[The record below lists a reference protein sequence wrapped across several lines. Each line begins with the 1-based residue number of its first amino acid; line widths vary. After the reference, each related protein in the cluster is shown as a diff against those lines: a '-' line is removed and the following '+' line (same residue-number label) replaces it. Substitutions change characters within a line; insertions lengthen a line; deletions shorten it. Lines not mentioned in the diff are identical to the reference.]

1 MAEPPVVIRNIS
13 HVWPG
18 SGLQVCHNVS
28 LQVGKPG
35 VHALVGENGAGK
47 TTLGHIASGVLT
59 PDSGYLLM
67 DGHALNLAEN
77 RRGLIDGVGLIRQRS
92 IWPPALTILEAAV
105 LGRPGTPPVRRK
117 QIRLFSETA
126 VRWGLEDVDPLR
138 SVAGTDAATLQR
150 AEMVAALMFSHRF
163 IILDEPSSAWEEG
176 RSEEFFNLL
185 NRLRDS
191 GCGILLITH
200 RLEDVFRIADEV
212 TVMRHGRV
220 VGSWDAGSLDYTAL
234 TGYMFGEGNSPQ
246 ETVQSPDI
254 PAGRHNPEENS
265 PVTKAGESPG
275 GRSGESAGGS
285 GVSPGESSNPLRA
298 ESTPVLEL
306 RNAGITA
313 AGRTELQNI
322 SFSLSPGEI
331 LGITGLKE
339 EGLRFLEDL
348 LSGNRRADTGGLY
361 VDSRL
366 MKGGSP
372 AMRRAGLRYVPSDKT
387 GRGSSLSSTM
397 TENLLLLES
406 RRLSRRGWLHP
417 ERVRKWTDAGRRA
430 AGIIGGPDQRMVE
443 LSGGNIQKVIL
454 QRELER
460 HSRLLVAS
468 DPAWGLDEQSRR
480 HVHLRIRQMRDEGT
494 AVLLLASDLDEALD
508 LSDRLGVISRGRL
521 SEIRKTSLW
530 NRREVAGLIAGGRE

>member
-1 MAEPPVVIRNIS
+1 MADHPVVIRNIS
-13 HVWPG
+13 HIWPG
-18 SGLQVCHNVS
+18 SSLQVCDNVS
-28 LQVGKPG
+28 LRVRKPG

-47 TTLGHIASGVLT
+47 TTLGHIVSGVLT

-67 DGHALNLAEN
+67 DGHELNLAEN

-92 IWPPALTILEAAV
+92 IWPPALNILEAAV
-105 LGRPGTPPVRRK
+105 LGRRGTPSSRRK

-126 VRWGLEDVDPLR
+126 AQWGLEDVDPLR

-150 AEMVAALMFSHRF
+150 AEMAAALMFGHSF

-220 VGSWDAGSLDYTAL
+220 VGSWDAGKLDYTAL

-246 ETVQSPDI
+246 DILPPPEI
-254 PAGRHNPEENS
+254 PAGLYSGQEIP
-265 PVTKAGESPG
+265 TTAG
-275 GRSGESAGGS
+275 
-285 GVSPGESSNPLRA
+285 N
-298 ESTPVLEL
+298 PVLEL

-313 AGRTELQNI
+313 AGREELHNI
-322 SFSLSPGEI
+322 SFTLKPGEI

-348 LSGNRRADTGGLY
+348 VSGNRRADSGGLY

-372 AMRRAGLRYVPSDKT
+372 GMRRAGLRYVPSDKT

-417 ERVRKWTDAGRRA
+417 ERVRAWTDAGRRE
-430 AGIIGGPDQRMVE
+430 AGITGGPDQRMVE

-454 QRELER
+454 QRELKG

-480 HVHLRIRQMRDEGT
+480 RVHLRIRQMRNEGT

-508 LSDRLGVISRGRL
+508 LSDRLAVISRGRL

-530 NRREVAGLIAGGRE
+530 NRREVAGLIAGGRK